1 MSVVSRP
8 ETESFLVPSMP
19 HRYVVPMW
27 KVFFFSLLVSTTAWA
42 QETWLVATLDWPPY
56 TCSKCHR
63 NGTAA
68 DALRRTLAAQGIIIE
83 FVFYPWVQAQKN
95 GGKKNFV
102 GYFPSWKDEVLPG
115 FTASQSLFYS
125 PVIFLERKDKP
136 LVWKELKDLKGKTF
150 AVTRGYGNTAE
161 FNALVKNGDLK
172 TITVLS
178 EDSTLRKLV
187 QGSVDGV
194 LMDLK
199 VAEHYLKNDFAGY
212 ADKIAIN
219 PKIVEN
225 KSLHLAFNQYNKDKK
240 QKLDGITLKVPASF

>member
-1 MSVVSRP
+1 MLKM
-8 ETESFLVPSMP
+8 FL
-19 HRYVVPMW
+19 
-27 KVFFFSLLVSTTAWA
+27 FSLLVCTSAWA

-68 DALRRTLAAQGIIIE
+68 DALRKALAAQGIIIE

-102 GYFPSWKDEVLPG
+102 GYFPSWEDEVLPG
-115 FTASQSLFYS
+115 FTASKSLFSS
-125 PVIFLERKDKP
+125 PVIFVERKDKP
-136 LVWKELKDLKGKTF
+136 LVWKDLKDLKGKTF

-161 FNALVKNGDLK
+161 FNALIKNGDLK

-178 EDSTLRKLV
+178 EDSTLRRLV

-194 LMDLK
+194 LMDLR
-199 VAEHYLKNDFAGY
+199 VAEYYLKNDFAKY

-219 PKIVEN
+219 PKVVEN
-225 KSLHLAFNQYNKDKK
+225 KSLHMAFNQYHKAKK